1 MESRPVDEDGGE
13 SAKRSFYC
21 HKNGVI
27 LVRPI
32 IV

>member
-1 MESRPVDEDGGE
+1 MESRPVDGGGE
-13 SAKRSFYC
+13 SAKRSFYG

-32 IV
+32 VV